1 MSHPAQ
7 SFRAHFGPLRRAF
20 FAANAALLF
29 ALPPSIASAQMQTVD
44 SETVPIMTGKKQL
57 GDVHIHGGVFM
68 PVNTSNASAALGARV
83 SGVVTKQLSVG
94 LSVDWY
100 FSANK
105 RLGAPGQTLPSSVY
119 TPHQVLGN
127 SVTQLIPAMAFLQ
140 LTPWPQAHLSP
151 FAGIGAGY
159 EWLRSSAND
168 YETGYSFRA
177 GYSNWAWQAFGGM
190 GIRLSRELR
199 LDGEA
204 FYNAGE
210 LGRDIHDSN
219 GVLGREVVKVDG
231 AGIRC
236 GLNVAY

>member
-1 MSHPAQ
+1 
-7 SFRAHFGPLRRAF
+7 
-20 FAANAALLF
+20 
-29 ALPPSIASAQMQTVD
+29 
-44 SETVPIMTGKKQL
+44 
-57 GDVHIHGGVFM
+57 
-68 PVNTSNASAALGARV
+68 
-83 SGVVTKQLSVG
+83 
-94 LSVDWY
+94 
-100 FSANK
+100 
-105 RLGAPGQTLPSSVY
+105 LPSSVY

-151 FAGIGAGY
+151 YAGIGAGY

-168 YETGYSFRA
+168 YDTGYSFHA
-177 GYSNWAWQAFGGM
+177 GYSNWAWQTFAGM

-204 FYNAGE
+204 FYNAGQ

-219 GVLGREVVKVDG
+219 GILGREVVNVDG